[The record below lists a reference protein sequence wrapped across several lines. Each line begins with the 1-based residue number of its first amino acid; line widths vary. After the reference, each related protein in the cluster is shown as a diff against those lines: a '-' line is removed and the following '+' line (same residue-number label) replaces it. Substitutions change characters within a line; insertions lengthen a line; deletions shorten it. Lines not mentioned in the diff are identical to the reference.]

1 MWTNILKAEYKFPFH
16 MYEALREI
24 YYGEGIPIDAQPR
37 EDLVFMLRELTAVA
51 GDLAEKLSITRPHDM
66 FTQGDFARKNII
78 LTREG
83 EDFMELLLSKIKV
96 GKNLTR
102 GLGDWIILEY

>member
-1 MWTNILKAEYKFPFH
+1 MWTNILKAEYKFPYH

-37 EDLVFMLRELTAVA
+37 DDLIFMLRELVAVS
-51 GDLAEKLSITRPHDM
+51 GDIADKISVARPNEM
-66 FTQGDFARKNII
+66 F
-78 LTREG
+78 REG
-83 EDFMELLLSKIKV
+83 GGNIVLTNEGDKFMELILSKIKL

-102 GLGDWIILEY
+102 GLGDIIILEY

>member
-16 MYEALREI
+16 MYEALREV

-37 EDLVFMLRELTAVA
+37 EDLVFMLRELTAVS
-51 GDLAEKLSITRPHDM
+51 GDIADKLSITRPQEM
-66 FTQGDFARKNII
+66 FTQGGKNII
-78 LTREG
+78 LSREG
-83 EDFMELLLSKIKV
+83 DEFMELLLSKIKV

-102 GLGDWIILEY
+102 GLGDIIVLEY

>member
-1 MWTNILKAEYKFPFH
+1 MWSNILKAEYKFPFH
-16 MYEALREI
+16 MYEALREV

-37 EDLVFMLRELTAVA
+37 EDLVFMLREITAVS
-51 GDLAEKLSITRPHDM
+51 GDLADKLSLTRPHDM
-66 FTQGDFARKNII
+66 FTQGGDNII

-102 GLGDWIILEY
+102 GLGDIIILEY

>member
-1 MWTNILKAEYKFPFH
+1 MWSNILKAEYKFPFH
-16 MYEALREI
+16 MYEALREV

-37 EDLVFMLRELTAVA
+37 EDLVFMLREITAVA
-51 GDLAEKLSITRPHDM
+51 GDLADKLSLTRPHDM
-66 FTQGDFARKNII
+66 FTQRGDNII

-102 GLGDWIILEY
+102 GLGDIIILEY